1 MGDPLGHVSHVAGL
15 GNWMV
20 IVLIGL
26 AVVGA
31 LVAIALWRLSAQPE
45 GAFDEAA
52 QADSL
57 ALHTDILKR
66 RYARGEMDR
75 EDYLQ
80 RLSDLTEA

>member
-1 MGDPLGHVSHVAGL
+1 M
-15 GNWMV
+15 
-20 IVLIGL
+20 VLIGF

-31 LVAIALWRLSAQPE
+31 LVVIALWRLSAQAHEALDP
-45 GAFDEAA
+45 AA
-52 QADSL
+52 QAESL

-66 RYARGEMDR
+66 RYANGEMDR

>member
-1 MGDPLGHVSHVAGL
+1 MGTLLGRVSRVAGL
-15 GNWMV
+15 GGWMV
-20 IVLIGL
+20 MVLIGL

-31 LVAIALWRLSAQPE
+31 LVVIALWRLSAPPE

-66 RYARGEMDR
+66 RASSEMDR

-80 RLSDLTEA
+80 RLSDLSER